1 MPMLTASPE
10 MKEVAIADEPKK
22 EKTYWGHTRMI
33 RKYRLYMNCVIQDGI
48 LKAAFYLP
56 DHLRLD
62 GDKPA
67 YEVFLDK
74 ENRQFLTYD
83 HLEKKWRDAKLDRLE
98 WPGDAYYTTC
108 WAGKEDEDLVQAY
121 FSGERGGALGI
132 LDFQR
137 NVRDEQLE
145 QRHKRITDRWD
156 KDLAQVP
163 ELPKDWAHWADK
175 VAVRENFI
183 FYHYKRGGAKTGYC
197 TFCGKEVPIS
207 GHPYHNKE
215 GRCTR
220 CRHPVVFKAL
230 GRAGYF
236 QTDKY
241 YAYLIQR
248 CKDGFV
254 IREFW
259 ANRTYRKDRL
269 PHSEP
274 YWHEF
279 RRSIYDH
286 SGEVR
291 SYYWGMYCQRE
302 TRWIA
307 GSPCYYSYTGD
318 QAGRVYGKTLPSLE
332 KKELRHTGLAEWIRS
347 HPATD
352 PEKYLAVWKR
362 LPQMEQIWKAGLP
375 RLAAECFRFC
385 DNVRKLVLHPDEPGL
400 IRALGLDA
408 EKFRRLRQLDGDT
421 ETLAW
426 LQLEKKTGQR
436 IPDEMLHWFQKERIS
451 AKDLVFIADRMSLVQ
466 IKNYLQRQKQYF
478 DGSCRQAL
486 TTWQD
491 YLAMAERL
499 HYDTSDEIVYRVRKL
514 RQRHDELVLQS
525 EAGSLEEQ
533 ASKMAAKYPHVNA
546 ICVELQEKYAYSDDD
561 YTVLA
566 PQDIFEIIK
575 EGRMLHHCVGNDG
588 AGERY
593 YDRMERR
600 ESFIMFLRR
609 TEEPNDPYYTLE
621 IEPDGTVRQKRTLFD
636 RQYEDIEQATEFLI
650 KWQKVI
656 AARLTGRDLKLAE
669 RSRELRKE
677 EFIQMRKDR
686 VIIHTGHLA
695 GRLLADA
702 SQSGECLA
710 RCNQRDFSTGEAIPA
725 EWVIFQQTGNRELL
739 VPYKDGITYG
749 PGTVLI
755 PGCKDIS
762 AVAIDL

>member
-1 MPMLTASPE
+1 MKKSMLQAMPALTASQE
-10 MKEVAIADEPKK
+10 MKEVAMADEPKK
-22 EKTYWGHTRMI
+22 ETTYYGHTYTTRT
-33 RKYRLYMNCVIQDGI
+33 YFAFMNCLVQDGV
-48 LKAAFYLP
+48 LKAAFFLP

-62 GDKPA
+62 DNNPA
-67 YEVFLDK
+67 YEVFIDK

-98 WPGDAYYTTC
+98 WPGRNYYATC
-108 WAGKEDEDLVQAY
+108 WVSEEDAALVQDY
-121 FSGERGGALGI
+121 FSGERGGDLGI

-145 QRHKRITDRWD
+145 RRHKRITDPWD

-163 ELPKDWAHWADK
+163 KLPKDWKRWADK

-197 TFCGKEVPIS
+197 TFCGKEMPIS

-215 GRCTR
+215 GRCIR
-220 CRHPVVFKAL
+220 CRHPVMFKAL

-241 YAYLIQR
+241 YAYLVQR
-248 CKDGFV
+248 CRDGFV
-254 IREFW
+254 VREFR
-259 ANRTYRKDRL
+259 ADRTYRKDTL

-279 RRSIYDH
+279 RRSIYDRT
-286 SGEVR
+286 GEIR

-302 TRWIA
+302 TRWIS
-307 GSPCYYSYTGD
+307 GSPCYYAYAGE
-318 QAGRVYGKTLPSLE
+318 QAGRVYGKTLPSLG
-332 KKELRHTGLAEWIRS
+332 KKELRQTGLAEWIRS
-347 HPATD
+347 HPVTD

-362 LPQMEQIWKAGLP
+362 VPKMEQIWKAGLQ
-375 RLAAECFRFC
+375 RLTKECFHNC
-385 DNVRKLVLHPDEPGL
+385 DSVRKLVLCPSEPGL
-400 IRALGLDA
+400 IRALGLDTA
-408 EKFRRLRQLDGDT
+408 KFRRLRQLDGDT

-426 LQLEKKTGQR
+426 LQLEKRTGQR
-436 IPDEMLHWFQKERIS
+436 ITDDMLCWSKKERIS

-466 IKNYLQRQKQYF
+466 IRNYLERQKRYF
-478 DGSCRQAL
+478 DDSCRQAL

-566 PQDIFEIIK
+566 PQNIFEIIT

-695 GRLLADA
+695 GRLLADVL
-702 SQSGECLA
+702 LA
-710 RCNQRDFSTGEAIPA
+710 DLMENTEVMQPQALPA
-725 EWVIFQQTGNRELL
+725 
-739 VPYKDGITYG
+739 
-749 PGTVLI
+749 
-755 PGCKDIS
+755 
-762 AVAIDL
+762 AA

>member
-1 MPMLTASPE
+1 MLLAMPMLTASPE
-10 MKEVAIADEPKK
+10 MKQAAMADEPKK
-22 EKTYWGHTRMI
+22 ETTYYGHTYTTRT
-33 RKYRLYMNCVIQDGI
+33 YFAYMNCLVQDGI
-48 LKAAFYLP
+48 LKAAFFLP

-62 GDKPA
+62 GNNPV

-98 WPGDAYYTTC
+98 WHGRNYYATC
-108 WAGKEDEDLVQAY
+108 WVSEEDAALVQDY

-145 QRHKRITDRWD
+145 RRHKRITDPWD
-156 KDLAQVP
+156 QDLAQVP

-248 CKDGFV
+248 CRDGFV

-307 GSPCYYSYTGD
+307 GSPCYYAYYGD
-318 QAGRVYGKTLPSLE
+318 QSGRVYGKTLPSLE
-332 KKELRHTGLAEWIRS
+332 KKELRQTGLAEWIRS
-347 HPATD
+347 HPITD

-362 LPQMEQIWKAGLP
+362 LPQMEQIWKAGLQ
-375 RLAAECFRFC
+375 RLTKECFNNC
-385 DNVRKLVLHPDEPGL
+385 DSVRKLVLCPSEPGL

-408 EKFRRLRQLDGDT
+408 SKFRRLRQLDGDT

-451 AKDLVFIADRMSLVQ
+451 AKDLLFIADRMSLVQ

-499 HYDTSDEIVYRVRKL
+499 HYDTSDEIVYRVHKL
-514 RQRHDELVLQS
+514 RQRHDELVLQG

-533 ASKMAAKYPHVNA
+533 AEKMAAKYPHVDA
-546 ICVELQEKYAYSDDD
+546 ICMELQNKYAYADEE

-677 EFIQMRKDR
+677 EFIQMQKDR

-695 GRLLADA
+695 GRLLADVL
-702 SQSGECLA
+702 LA
-710 RCNQRDFSTGEAIPA
+710 DLMENTEVMQPQALPA
-725 EWVIFQQTGNRELL
+725 
-739 VPYKDGITYG
+739 
-749 PGTVLI
+749 
-755 PGCKDIS
+755 
-762 AVAIDL
+762 AA

>member
-1 MPMLTASPE
+1 MPALTASQE
-10 MKEVAIADEPKK
+10 MKEVAMADEPKK
-22 EKTYWGHTRMI
+22 ETTYYGHTYTTRT
-33 RKYRLYMNCVIQDGI
+33 YFAFMNCLVQDGV
-48 LKAAFYLP
+48 LKAAFFLP

-62 GDKPA
+62 DNNPA
-67 YEVFLDK
+67 YEVFIDK

-98 WPGDAYYTTC
+98 WPGRNYYATC
-108 WAGKEDEDLVQAY
+108 WVSEEDAALVQDY
-121 FSGERGGALGI
+121 FSGERGGDLGI

-145 QRHKRITDRWD
+145 RRHKRITDPWD

-163 ELPKDWAHWADK
+163 KLPKDWKRWADK

-197 TFCGKEVPIS
+197 TFCGKEMPIS

-215 GRCTR
+215 GRCIR
-220 CRHPVVFKAL
+220 CRHPVMFKAL

-241 YAYLIQR
+241 YAYLVQR
-248 CKDGFV
+248 CRDGFV
-254 IREFW
+254 VREFR
-259 ANRTYRKDRL
+259 ADRTYRKDTL

-279 RRSIYDH
+279 RRSIYDRT
-286 SGEVR
+286 GEIR

-302 TRWIA
+302 TRWIS
-307 GSPCYYSYTGD
+307 GSPCYYAYAGE
-318 QAGRVYGKTLPSLE
+318 QAGRVYGKTLPSLG
-332 KKELRHTGLAEWIRS
+332 KKELRQTGLAEWIRS
-347 HPATD
+347 HPVTD

-362 LPQMEQIWKAGLP
+362 VPKMEQIWKAGLQ
-375 RLAAECFRFC
+375 RLTKECFHNC
-385 DNVRKLVLHPDEPGL
+385 DSVRKLVLCPSEPGL
-400 IRALGLDA
+400 IRALGLDTA
-408 EKFRRLRQLDGDT
+408 KFRRLRQLDGDT

-426 LQLEKKTGQR
+426 LQLEKRTGQR
-436 IPDEMLHWFQKERIS
+436 ITDDMLCWSKKERIS

-466 IKNYLQRQKQYF
+466 IRNYLERQKRYF
-478 DGSCRQAL
+478 DDSCRQAL

-566 PQDIFEIIK
+566 PQNIFEIIT

-695 GRLLADA
+695 GRLLADVL
-702 SQSGECLA
+702 LA
-710 RCNQRDFSTGEAIPA
+710 DLMENTEVMQPQALPA
-725 EWVIFQQTGNRELL
+725 
-739 VPYKDGITYG
+739 
-749 PGTVLI
+749 
-755 PGCKDIS
+755 
-762 AVAIDL
+762 AA

>member
-1 MPMLTASPE
+1 MLLAMPMLTASPE
-10 MKEVAIADEPKK
+10 MKQAAMADEPKK
-22 EKTYWGHTRMI
+22 ETTYYGHTYTTRT
-33 RKYRLYMNCVIQDGI
+33 YFAYMNCLVQDGI
-48 LKAAFYLP
+48 LKAAFFLP

-62 GDKPA
+62 GNNPV

-98 WPGDAYYTTC
+98 WHGRNYYATC
-108 WAGKEDEDLVQAY
+108 WVSEEDAALVQDY

-145 QRHKRITDRWD
+145 RRHKRITDPWD
-156 KDLAQVP
+156 QDLAQVP

-248 CKDGFV
+248 CRDGFV

-307 GSPCYYSYTGD
+307 GSPCYYAYYGD
-318 QAGRVYGKTLPSLE
+318 QSGRVYGKTLPSLE
-332 KKELRHTGLAEWIRS
+332 KKELRQTGLAEWIRS
-347 HPATD
+347 HPITD

-362 LPQMEQIWKAGLP
+362 LPQMEQIWKAGLQ
-375 RLAAECFRFC
+375 RLTKECFNNC
-385 DNVRKLVLHPDEPGL
+385 DSVRKLVLCPSEPGL

-408 EKFRRLRQLDGDT
+408 QKFRRLRQLDGDT

-466 IKNYLQRQKQYF
+466 IKNYLERQKEYF
-478 DGSCRQAL
+478 DGSCQQAL

-566 PQDIFEIIK
+566 PQNIFEIIK

-695 GRLLADA
+695 GRLLADVL
-702 SQSGECLA
+702 LA
-710 RCNQRDFSTGEAIPA
+710 DLMENTE
-725 EWVIFQQTGNRELL
+725 VIQPQAL
-739 VPYKDGITYG
+739 P
-749 PGTVLI
+749 
-755 PGCKDIS
+755 
-762 AVAIDL
+762 AVA

>member
-1 MPMLTASPE
+1 M
-10 MKEVAIADEPKK
+10 
-22 EKTYWGHTRMI
+22 
-33 RKYRLYMNCVIQDGI
+33 
-48 LKAAFYLP
+48 
-56 DHLRLD
+56 
-62 GDKPA
+62 
-67 YEVFLDK
+67 
-74 ENRQFLTYD
+74 
-83 HLEKKWRDAKLDRLE
+83 EKKWRDAKLDRLE
-98 WPGDAYYTTC
+98 WHGRNYYATC
-108 WAGKEDEDLVQAY
+108 WVSEEDAALVQDY

-145 QRHKRITDRWD
+145 RRHKRITDPWD
-156 KDLAQVP
+156 QDLAQVP

-215 GRCTR
+215 GRCIR

-241 YAYLIQR
+241 YAYLVQR
-248 CKDGFV
+248 CRDGFV
-254 IREFW
+254 VREFR
-259 ANRTYRKDRL
+259 ADRTYRKDTL

-279 RRSIYDH
+279 RRSIYDRT
-286 SGEVR
+286 GEIR

-307 GSPCYYSYTGD
+307 GSPCYYAYYGD
-318 QAGRVYGKTLPSLE
+318 QSGRVYGKTLPSLE
-332 KKELRHTGLAEWIRS
+332 KKELRQTGLAEWIRS
-347 HPATD
+347 HPITD

-362 LPQMEQIWKAGLP
+362 LPQMEQIWKAGLQ
-375 RLAAECFRFC
+375 RLTKECFHNC
-385 DNVRKLVLHPDEPGL
+385 DNVRKLVLNPSESGL

-408 EKFRRLRQLDGDT
+408 SKFRRLRQMDGDT

-426 LQLEKKTGQR
+426 LQLEKRTGQR
-436 IPDEMLHWFQKERIS
+436 ITDDMLRWSKKEQIS

-466 IKNYLQRQKQYF
+466 IKNYLERQKEYF
-478 DGSCRQAL
+478 DGSCQQAL

-695 GRLLADA
+695 GRLLADVL
-702 SQSGECLA
+702 LA
-710 RCNQRDFSTGEAIPA
+710 DLMENTEVMQPQALPA
-725 EWVIFQQTGNRELL
+725 
-739 VPYKDGITYG
+739 
-749 PGTVLI
+749 
-755 PGCKDIS
+755 
-762 AVAIDL
+762 AA

>member
-1 MPMLTASPE
+1 MPALTASQE

-22 EKTYWGHTRMI
+22 ETTYYGHTYTTRT
-33 RKYRLYMNCVIQDGI
+33 YFAFMNCLVQNGI
-48 LKAAFYLP
+48 LKAAFFLP

-62 GDKPA
+62 GNNPV

-74 ENRQFLTYD
+74 EQRQFLTYD

-98 WPGDAYYTTC
+98 WPGRNYYATC
-108 WAGKEDEDLVQAY
+108 WASEEDAALIQDY
-121 FSGERGGALGI
+121 FSGERGGDLGI

-145 QRHKRITDRWD
+145 QRHKRITDCWD

-215 GRCTR
+215 GRCIR

-230 GRAGYF
+230 GLAGYF

-241 YAYLIQR
+241 YAYLVQR
-248 CKDGFV
+248 CRDGFV
-254 IREFW
+254 VREFR
-259 ANRTYRKDRL
+259 ADRTYRKDTL

-302 TRWIA
+302 VRWIE
-307 GSPCYYSYTGD
+307 GSPCYYAYAGD
-318 QAGRVYGKTLPSLE
+318 QAGRVYGKTLSSLG
-332 KKELRHTGLAEWIRS
+332 KKELRQTGLVEWIRS
-347 HPATD
+347 HPVTD
-352 PEKYLAVWKR
+352 PEKYLAVWKQI
-362 LPQMEQIWKAGLP
+362 PKMEQIWKAGLS
-375 RLAAECFRFC
+375 RLTAECFHFC
-385 DNVRKLVLHPDEPGL
+385 DDVQKVVLHPDEPGL
-400 IRALGLDA
+400 IRALGLDSA
-408 EKFRRLRQLDGDT
+408 KFRRLRQLDGDT

-426 LQLEKKTGQR
+426 LQLEKRTGQR
-436 IPDEMLHWFQKERIS
+436 ITDDMLRWSKKEQIS

-466 IKNYLQRQKQYF
+466 IKNYLERQKEYF
-478 DGSCRQAL
+478 DGSCQQAL

-636 RQYEDIEQATEFLI
+636 RQYEDIEQATEFLL

-695 GRLLADA
+695 GRLLADVL
-702 SQSGECLA
+702 LA
-710 RCNQRDFSTGEAIPA
+710 DLMENTEVMQPQALPA
-725 EWVIFQQTGNRELL
+725 
-739 VPYKDGITYG
+739 
-749 PGTVLI
+749 
-755 PGCKDIS
+755 
-762 AVAIDL
+762 AA

>member
-1 MPMLTASPE
+1 MLLAMPMLTASPE
-10 MKEVAIADEPKK
+10 MKQAAMADEPKK
-22 EKTYWGHTRMI
+22 ETTYYGHTYTTRT
-33 RKYRLYMNCVIQDGI
+33 YFAYMNCLVQDGI
-48 LKAAFYLP
+48 LKAAFFLP

-62 GDKPA
+62 GNNPV

-98 WPGDAYYTTC
+98 WHGRNYYATC
-108 WAGKEDEDLVQAY
+108 WVSEEDAALVQDY

-145 QRHKRITDRWD
+145 RRHKRITDPWD
-156 KDLAQVP
+156 QDLAQVP

-248 CKDGFV
+248 CRDGFV

-307 GSPCYYSYTGD
+307 GSPCYYAYYGD
-318 QAGRVYGKTLPSLE
+318 QSGRVYGKTLPSLE
-332 KKELRHTGLAEWIRS
+332 KKELRQTGLAEWIRS
-347 HPATD
+347 HPITD

-362 LPQMEQIWKAGLP
+362 LPQMEQIWKAGLQ
-375 RLAAECFRFC
+375 RLTKECFNNC
-385 DNVRKLVLHPDEPGL
+385 DSVRKLVLCPSEPGL

-408 EKFRRLRQLDGDT
+408 SKFRRLRQLDGDT

-451 AKDLVFIADRMSLVQ
+451 AKDLLFIADRMSLVQ

-499 HYDTSDEIVYRVRKL
+499 HYDTSDEIVYRVHKL
-514 RQRHDELVLQS
+514 RQRHDELVLQG

-533 ASKMAAKYPHVNA
+533 AEKMAAKYPHVDA
-546 ICVELQEKYAYSDDD
+546 ICMELQNKYAYTDEE
-561 YTVLA
+561 YTVIA
-566 PQDIFEIIK
+566 PQNIFEIIK

-609 TEEPNDPYYTLE
+609 TDEPEDPYYTLE

-636 RQYEDIEQATEFLI
+636 RQHEDIEQATEFLL

-656 AARLTGRDLKLAE
+656 AARLTGSDLKLAE

-677 EFIQMRKDR
+677 EFIQMQKDR

-695 GRLLADA
+695 GRLLA
-702 SQSGECLA
+702 EVLLA
-710 RCNQRDFSTGEAIPA
+710 DLMENTEVMQPQALPA
-725 EWVIFQQTGNRELL
+725 
-739 VPYKDGITYG
+739 
-749 PGTVLI
+749 
-755 PGCKDIS
+755 
-762 AVAIDL
+762 AA

>member
-1 MPMLTASPE
+1 MKKSMLLAMPMLTASPE
-10 MKEVAIADEPKK
+10 MKQAAMADEPKK
-22 EKTYWGHTRMI
+22 ETTYYGHTYTTRT
-33 RKYRLYMNCVIQDGI
+33 YFAYMNCLVQDGI
-48 LKAAFYLP
+48 LKAAFFLP

-62 GDKPA
+62 GNNPV

-98 WPGDAYYTTC
+98 WHGRNYYATC
-108 WAGKEDEDLVQAY
+108 WVSEEDAALVQDY
-121 FSGERGGALGI
+121 FSGERGGDLGI

-145 QRHKRITDRWD
+145 RRHKRITDPWD

-163 ELPKDWAHWADK
+163 KLPKDWKRWADK

-215 GRCTR
+215 GRCIR
-220 CRHPVVFKAL
+220 CRHPVMFKAL

-236 QTDKY
+236 KTDRY
-241 YAYLIQR
+241 YAYLVQR
-248 CKDGFV
+248 CRDGFV

-259 ANRTYRKDRL
+259 ADRTYRKDTL
-269 PHSEP
+269 PHSES

-279 RRSIYDH
+279 RRSIYDR
-286 SGEVR
+286 SGEIR

-302 TRWIA
+302 TRWIS
-307 GSPCYYSYTGD
+307 GSPCYYAYAGD
-318 QAGRVYGKTLPSLE
+318 QAGRVYGKTLPSLG
-332 KKELRHTGLAEWIRS
+332 KKELRQTGLAEWIRS
-347 HPATD
+347 HPVTD

-362 LPQMEQIWKAGLP
+362 VPKMEQIWKAGLQ
-375 RLAAECFRFC
+375 RLTKECFNNC
-385 DNVRKLVLHPDEPGL
+385 DSVRKLVLCPSEPGL
-400 IRALGLDA
+400 IRALGLDTT
-408 EKFRRLRQLDGDT
+408 KFRRLRQLDGDT

-426 LQLEKKTGQR
+426 LQLEKRTGQR
-436 IPDEMLHWFQKERIS
+436 ITDDMLRWSKKERIS
-451 AKDLVFIADRMSLVQ
+451 PRDLVFIADRMSLVQ
-466 IKNYLQRQKQYF
+466 IRNYLERQKRYF
-478 DGSCRQAL
+478 DDSCRQAL

-533 ASKMAAKYPHVNA
+533 AAKMAEKYPHVDA
-546 ICVELQEKYAYSDDD
+546 ICMELQKKYAYSDDD
-561 YTVLA
+561 YTVIA
-566 PQDIFEIIK
+566 PQNIFEIIT

-600 ESFIMFLRR
+600 ESFILFLRR

-695 GRLLADA
+695 GRLLADVL
-702 SQSGECLA
+702 LA
-710 RCNQRDFSTGEAIPA
+710 DLMENTEVMQPQALPA
-725 EWVIFQQTGNRELL
+725 
-739 VPYKDGITYG
+739 
-749 PGTVLI
+749 
-755 PGCKDIS
+755 
-762 AVAIDL
+762 AA

>member
-1 MPMLTASPE
+1 MPALTASQE

-22 EKTYWGHTRMI
+22 ETTYYGHTYTTRT
-33 RKYRLYMNCVIQDGI
+33 YFAFMNCLVQDGV
-48 LKAAFYLP
+48 LKAAFFLP

-62 GDKPA
+62 GNNPA
-67 YEVFLDK
+67 YEVFIDK

-98 WPGDAYYTTC
+98 WPGRNYYATC
-108 WAGKEDEDLVQAY
+108 WVSEEDAALVQDY
-121 FSGERGGALGI
+121 FSGERGGDLGI

-145 QRHKRITDRWD
+145 RRHKRITDPWD

-163 ELPKDWAHWADK
+163 KLPKDWKRWADK

-215 GRCTR
+215 GRCIR

-241 YAYLIQR
+241 YAYLVQR
-248 CKDGFV
+248 CRDGFV
-254 IREFW
+254 VREFR
-259 ANRTYRKDRL
+259 ADRTYRKDTL

-279 RRSIYDH
+279 RRSIYDRT
-286 SGEVR
+286 GEIR

-307 GSPCYYSYTGD
+307 GSPCYYAYYGD
-318 QAGRVYGKTLPSLE
+318 QSGRVYGKTLPSLE
-332 KKELRHTGLAEWIRS
+332 KKELRQTGLAEWIRS
-347 HPATD
+347 HPITD

-362 LPQMEQIWKAGLP
+362 LPQMEQIWKAGLQ
-375 RLAAECFRFC
+375 RLTKECFNNC
-385 DNVRKLVLHPDEPGL
+385 DSVRKLVLCPSEPGL
-400 IRALGLDA
+400 IRALGLDTT
-408 EKFRRLRQLDGDT
+408 KFRRLRQLDGDT

-426 LQLEKKTGQR
+426 LQLEKRTGQR
-436 IPDEMLHWFQKERIS
+436 ITDDMLRWSKKEQIS

-466 IKNYLQRQKQYF
+466 IKNYLERQKEYF
-478 DGSCRQAL
+478 DGSCQQAL

-695 GRLLADA
+695 GRLLADVL
-702 SQSGECLA
+702 LA
-710 RCNQRDFSTGEAIPA
+710 DLMENTEVMQPQALPA
-725 EWVIFQQTGNRELL
+725 
-739 VPYKDGITYG
+739 
-749 PGTVLI
+749 
-755 PGCKDIS
+755 
-762 AVAIDL
+762 AA

>member
-1 MPMLTASPE
+1 MLLAMPMLTASPE
-10 MKEVAIADEPKK
+10 MKQAAMADEPKK
-22 EKTYWGHTRMI
+22 ETTYYGHTYTTRT
-33 RKYRLYMNCVIQDGI
+33 YFAYMNCLVQDGI
-48 LKAAFYLP
+48 LKAAFFLP

-62 GDKPA
+62 GNNPV

-98 WPGDAYYTTC
+98 WHGRNYYATC
-108 WAGKEDEDLVQAY
+108 WVSEEDAALVQDY

-145 QRHKRITDRWD
+145 RRHKRITDPWD
-156 KDLAQVP
+156 QDLAQVP

-248 CKDGFV
+248 CRDGFV

-307 GSPCYYSYTGD
+307 GSPCYYAYYGD
-318 QAGRVYGKTLPSLE
+318 QSGRVYGKTLPSLE
-332 KKELRHTGLAEWIRS
+332 KKELRQTGLAEWIRS
-347 HPATD
+347 HPITD

-362 LPQMEQIWKAGLP
+362 LPQMEQIWKAGLQ
-375 RLAAECFRFC
+375 RLTKECFNNC
-385 DNVRKLVLHPDEPGL
+385 DSVRKLVLCPSEPGL

-408 EKFRRLRQLDGDT
+408 SKFRRLRQLDGDT

-451 AKDLVFIADRMSLVQ
+451 AKDLLFIADRMSLVQ

-491 YLAMAERL
+491 YLAMAEQL
-499 HYDTSDEIVYRVRKL
+499 HYDTSDEIVYRVHKL
-514 RQRHDELVLQS
+514 RQRHDELVLQG

-533 ASKMAAKYPHVNA
+533 AEKMAAKYPHVDA
-546 ICVELQEKYAYSDDD
+546 ICMELQNKYAYTDEE
-561 YTVLA
+561 YTVIA
-566 PQDIFEIIK
+566 PQNIFEIIK

-593 YDRMERR
+593 YDRIERR
-600 ESFIMFLRR
+600 ESFILFLRR
-609 TEEPNDPYYTLE
+609 TDEPNDPYYTLE

-636 RQYEDIEQATEFLI
+636 RQHEDIEQATEFLL

-656 AARLTGRDLKLAE
+656 AARLTGSDLKLAE

-677 EFIQMRKDR
+677 EFIQMQKDR

-695 GRLLADA
+695 GRLLA
-702 SQSGECLA
+702 EVLLA
-710 RCNQRDFSTGEAIPA
+710 DLMENTEVMQPQALPA
-725 EWVIFQQTGNRELL
+725 
-739 VPYKDGITYG
+739 
-749 PGTVLI
+749 
-755 PGCKDIS
+755 
-762 AVAIDL
+762 AA